1 MPGTIKREV
10 DDDLL
15 DVMDLYE
22 ATAME
27 SLKEGNVGVTGIA
40 DLIEARE
47 SLLDVAHMT
56 VEPASVVLQESIE
69 KLKENK
75 KSNKR
80 CKTVVVD

>member
-22 ATAME
+22 TTAME
-27 SLKEGNVGVTGIA
+27 SLDERNVGVTGIA
-40 DLIEARE
+40 DLVEARE

>member
-27 SLKEGNVGVTGIA
+27 SLEEGNVGVTGIA